1 MYEDA
6 LDISFRKRDPGMF
19 VHVFDVARAIKLGW
33 NIGES
38 TCCQPGLVW
47 PLFDPYTWVEFIVG
61 SRPYSKRFL
70 LV

>member
-19 VHVFDVARAIKLGW
+19 VHVFDVARVIKLGW
-33 NIGES
+33 DIGEG
-38 TCCQPGLVW
+38 TRFQPVW
-47 PLFDPYTWVEFIVG
+47 PVFDFYTWVEFILG
-61 SRPYSKRFL
+61 SRPCSKRFL